1 MKNMIAAAEKLQQPQ
16 WIQLMRG
23 PAILSLSIAAIILPQ
38 LYMQIMALST
48 QSLLLLASSIIGLI
62 MTIADINTYIQP
74 CLRAR
79 YQIMVQTIKKYG
91 DDIILDDILKEI
103 LSVDGWISTMLGS
116 CVGTTI
122 LYYLPIPKRFRK
134 RIMRNVIYQT
144 LGEEEF
150 EQQVQLMEKVI
161 FQPGGI
167 WQLLSLS
174 VGSTYGGILNGASY
188 NNTSD
193 DNRDG
198 HNSNYNIQRSVISD
212 GRDDVVDTD
221 LELTLDGESESDSFL
236 GGEVEVNSS
245 IQASSPIS
253 QNRAASHSSSLNDH
267 NHDTTSSA
275 TTTNEQLQNVDSAE
289 KIAMD
294 VVREICNSL
303 VSKIH
308 VDSNSHIEKIGALAG
323 IALFFQMRHSRVA
336 RRTLYK
342 FGQGSTALGLGCI
355 AAGTFGSML
364 CKRKF
369 LEWVEESSKDEGIN
383 NKNNSTSSSGKS
395 RRNKN
400 SKDNAGSESVISLR
414 KIVEFVAGRFNPDV
428 TIKKRVQVAFAMMLL
443 AFFRKSK
450 MIREGKRKY

>member
-1 MKNMIAAAEKLQQPQ
+1 
-16 WIQLMRG
+16 
-23 PAILSLSIAAIILPQ
+23 
-38 LYMQIMALST
+38 MALST
-48 QSLLLLASSIIGLI
+48 QSLLLLASSIAGLI

-74 CLRAR
+74 RLRAR
-79 YQIMVQTIKKYG
+79 YQIIVQTIKTYG

-150 EQQVQLMEKVI
+150 EQQVQLMERVI

-174 VGSTYGGILNGASY
+174 VGSTCGGISNDADASY

-212 GRDDVVDTD
+212 GRDEDVVDTD
-221 LELTLDGESESDSFL
+221 LELTLDGESESDSFI

-253 QNRAASHSSSLNDH
+253 QNRASSHSSLRNDH
-267 NHDTTSSA
+267 NHNTISSA
-275 TTTNEQLQNVDSAE
+275 TTTTTNELLQNVDSAE

-308 VDSNSHIEKIGALAG
+308 LDSNSHIEKVGALAG

-336 RRTLYK
+336 RRTLYS

-383 NKNNSTSSSGKS
+383 NKNNSTGTSSTGKS
-395 RRNKN
+395 RSARNKI
-400 SKDNAGSESVISLR
+400 SKDDAGSESVISLR

-428 TIKKRVQVAFAMMLL
+428 TIKKRLQVAFAMMLL

-450 MIREGKRKY
+450 MIREGKRKH